1 MKKENGL
8 THMTTIFLVIIIL
21 VLILVA
27 VRFVELQYKNEESET
42 IKTNMLAIQGKA
54 KIIAEEEKALKKEL
68 AGIKI
73 SDKKEEENIKKL
85 LEQQNITID
94 ENSKYYVLDKENLK
108 EIGLGNIELELES
121 DQYYIVN
128 YDNLEILYTK
138 GVQIGDNILYKLSDF
153 NKLNEEKDFVEE
165 NIKE

>member
-1 MKKENGL
+1 M
-8 THMTTIFLVIIIL
+8 
-21 VLILVA
+21 A

-108 EIGLGNIELELES
+108 EIGLGNIELES

>member
-108 EIGLGNIELELES
+108 EIGLGNIELES

>member
-108 EIGLGNIELELES
+108 EIGLGSIELES

-153 NKLNEEKDFVEE
+153 NKLNEEKEFVEE

>member
-1 MKKENGL
+1 MMQQRHKGL
-8 THMTTIFLVIIIL
+8 YTQIL

-108 EIGLGNIELELES
+108 EIGLGNIELEL

-138 GVQIGDNILYKLSDF
+138 GVQIGDTVLYKLSDF
-153 NKLNEEKDFVEE
+153 NKLNEEKEFVEE

>member
-21 VLILVA
+21 VLILVV
-27 VRFVELQYKNEESET
+27 VRFVGLQYKNEESET

-108 EIGLGNIELELES
+108 EIGLGNIELES

>member
-94 ENSKYYVLDKENLK
+94 QNSKYYVLDKENLK
-108 EIGLGNIELELES
+108 EIGLGNIELES

-138 GVQIGDNILYKLSDF
+138 GVQIGDTVLYKLSDF

>member
-54 KIIAEEEKALKKEL
+54 KIIAAEEKALKKEL

-108 EIGLGNIELELES
+108 EIGLGNIELES

>member
-108 EIGLGNIELELES
+108 EIGLGNIELES

-165 NIKE
+165 NVKE

>member
-108 EIGLGNIELELES
+108 EIGLGSIELES

-138 GVQIGDNILYKLSDF
+138 GVQIGDTVLYKLSDF
-153 NKLNEEKDFVEE
+153 NKLNEEKEFVEE

>member
-108 EIGLGNIELELES
+108 EIGLGNIELEL

>member
-108 EIGLGNIELELES
+108 EIGLGNIELES
-121 DQYYIVN
+121 DQYYIVY

>member
-1 MKKENGL
+1 
-8 THMTTIFLVIIIL
+8 MTTIFLVIIIL

-108 EIGLGNIELELES
+108 EIGLGSIELES

>member
-108 EIGLGNIELELES
+108 EIGLGSIELES

>member
-85 LEQQNITID
+85 LEQQNITVD

-108 EIGLGNIELELES
+108 EIGLGNIELES

>member
-54 KIIAEEEKALKKEL
+54 KIIAEADELKL
-68 AGIKI
+68 IRF
-73 SDKKEEENIKKL
+73 L
-85 LEQQNITID
+85 L
-94 ENSKYYVLDKENLK
+94 V
-108 EIGLGNIELELES
+108 
-121 DQYYIVN
+121 
-128 YDNLEILYTK
+128 
-138 GVQIGDNILYKLSDF
+138 
-153 NKLNEEKDFVEE
+153 
-165 NIKE
+165 

>member
-108 EIGLGNIELELES
+108 EIGLGNIELEL

-153 NKLNEEKDFVEE
+153 NKLNEEKEFVEE

>member
-54 KIIAEEEKALKKEL
+54 KIIAEEEKSLKKEL

-108 EIGLGNIELELES
+108 EIGLGNIELES

>member
-108 EIGLGNIELELES
+108 EIGLGNIELES

-153 NKLNEEKDFVEE
+153 NKLN
-165 NIKE
+165 

>member
-94 ENSKYYVLDKENLK
+94 VDSKDYVLDKENLK
-108 EIGLGNIELELES
+108 EIGLGNIELES

-138 GVQIGDNILYKLSDF
+138 GVQIGDTVLYKLSDF

>member
-108 EIGLGNIELELES
+108 EIGLGNIELES

-138 GVQIGDNILYKLSDF
+138 GVQIGDTVLYKLSDF
-153 NKLNEEKDFVEE
+153 NKLNEEKEFVEE
-165 NIKE
+165 NIKK

>member
-8 THMTTIFLVIIIL
+8 THMTTIFLVIIIQ

-108 EIGLGNIELELES
+108 EIGLGNIELES

>member
-108 EIGLGNIELELES
+108 EIGLGNIELES

-153 NKLNEEKDFVEE
+153 NKLNEEKEFVEE
-165 NIKE
+165 NIKK

>member
-108 EIGLGNIELELES
+108 EIGLGNIELES

-138 GVQIGDNILYKLSDF
+138 GVQIGDTVLYKLSDF

>member
-108 EIGLGNIELELES
+108 EIGLGNIELES

-153 NKLNEEKDFVEE
+153 KKLNEEKDFVEE

>member
-108 EIGLGNIELELES
+108 EIGLGSIELES

-138 GVQIGDNILYKLSDF
+138 GVQIGDNVLYKLSDF

>member
-27 VRFVELQYKNEESET
+27 VHFVELQYKNEESET

-108 EIGLGNIELELES
+108 EIGLGNIELES

>member
-85 LEQQNITID
+85 LEQQKRRTGFAAQEQQWPDIT
-94 ENSKYYVLDKENLK
+94 
-108 EIGLGNIELELES
+108 EIWDFIIFLHTSRKWQEPVI
-121 DQYYIVN
+121 YIA
-128 YDNLEILYTK
+128 IFITK
-138 GVQIGDNILYKLSDF
+138 QIMQMQNFLISSRL
-153 NKLNEEKDFVEE
+153 
-165 NIKE
+165 

>member
-108 EIGLGNIELELES
+108 EIGLDNIELES

>member
-94 ENSKYYVLDKENLK
+94 ENSKYYVLDKENLNA
-108 EIGLGNIELELES
+108 IGLGNIELES

-138 GVQIGDNILYKLSDF
+138 GVQIGDTVLYKLSDF

>member
-108 EIGLGNIELELES
+108 EIGLGNIELES

-128 YDNLEILYTK
+128 
-138 GVQIGDNILYKLSDF
+138 
-153 NKLNEEKDFVEE
+153 
-165 NIKE
+165 